1 MTTLITPKFLVDYT
15 TPPVFNDYRCVV
27 NAAGAQV
34 IFERAD
40 YNSTTKKS
48 GSVRLYLLTLGGDPA
63 APLFQKAIADGTNRT
78 DWFWGNAGTVTFDY
92 VPKTGSKAICV
103 ARPKAMGM
111 VQSFSALLPATGP
124 IRPGF
129 RTACASQS

>member
-15 TPPVFNDYRCVV
+15 TPPVFNDDRCVV

-63 APLFQKAIADGTNRT
+63 APLFQKAIADGTNRP
-78 DWFWGNAGTVTFDY
+78 DWFWGNAGTV
-92 VPKTGSKAICV
+92 V